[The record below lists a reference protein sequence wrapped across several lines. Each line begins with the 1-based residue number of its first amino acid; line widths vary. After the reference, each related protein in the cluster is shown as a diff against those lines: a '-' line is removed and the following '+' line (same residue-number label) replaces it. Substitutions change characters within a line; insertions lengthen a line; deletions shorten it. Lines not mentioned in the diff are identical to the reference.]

1 MVTPSSSAF
10 GEAGFDRIKA
20 ARKATVKVG
29 SLSSDELAA
38 YLAGGA
44 LSIQIGPFLLAI
56 RSSLPSLAS
65 ALHRLYEDNSC
76 ALQPP
81 FADFHVALEL
91 VSGLR
96 RWLRPQVHF
105 TLDGQSS
112 FQSLPRREALPLLE
126 WGLNWCI
133 ANHGHSFLVLHA
145 ASLERGGRA
154 VILPGPPGS
163 GKSTLCAA
171 LVLAGWRLL
180 SDELT
185 LVSLKDGALA
195 ALARPISLKN
205 ASIALIQARAPT
217 AVFSTS
223 IQDTQK
229 GTLALMKAP
238 RDSIVRM
245 HEPAQPAWVVFPRY
259 RPEAQTQLKE
269 RPKEETTIELARNA
283 FNYSLYGRR
292 GFELLIELVEAVA
305 CYSFVYG
312 SLDEAV
318 DQVSALP

>member
-1 MVTPSSSAF
+1 M
-10 GEAGFDRIKA
+10 
-20 ARKATVKVG
+20 KVG
-29 SLSSDELAA
+29 SLSSNELAA

-44 LSIQIGPFLLAI
+44 LSIRTGPFLLAI

-65 ALHRLYEDNSC
+65 AVHRLYEDNSC
-76 ALQPP
+76 VLQSP
-81 FADFHVALEL
+81 FSDFHVALER
-91 VSGLR
+91 VSGVR
-96 RWLRPQVHF
+96 RWLKPQVHF
-105 TLDGQSS
+105 TLDGQNP
-112 FQSLPRREALPLLE
+112 FQSLPRRQALPLLE

-133 ANHGHSFLVLHA
+133 ANHGHSYLVLHA

-171 LVLAGWRLL
+171 LALAGWRLL

-195 ALARPISLKN
+195 AMARPISLKN
-205 ASIALIQARAPT
+205 ASIDLIQARAPT
-217 AVFSTS
+217 AVFSNS

-229 GTLALMKAP
+229 GTLALMRAP
-238 RDSIVRM
+238 RDSVRRM
-245 HEPAQPAWVVFPRY
+245 HEPARPAWVIFPRY
-259 RPEAQTQLKE
+259 RLEAKTRLKE

-292 GFELLIELVEAVA
+292 GFELLVDLVDGVA
-305 CYSFVYG
+305 CYSLVYE

-318 DQVSALP
+318 DQISALP